1 MKINEYFHLMICK
14 KSKIIF
20 PQNNKNLK
28 KLVQIREIFLWKN
41 NQKNCIIC
49 REMAKSNFAGD
60 SGMLYDY
67 LDKLLSPLG
76 EYIIHC
82 PWCEK

>member
-1 MKINEYFHLMICK
+1 MTKILRNLCK
-14 KSKIIF
+14 YEKSFFEKIIK
-20 PQNNKNLK
+20 KN
-28 KLVQIREIFLWKN
+28 F
-41 NQKNCIIC
+41 IIC

-82 PWCEK
+82 P